1 MNQATIATLI
11 DRFDYSG
18 AYRLS
23 CNEAEDTALLH
34 LLDIAR
40 NMVNFD
46 FVAAQRILTEKGDFF
61 PLSFSAYL
69 EENLLDLIYGEPNAT
84 FSELLANMYFQLERE
99 EYIDLLGR
107 LYRFNE
113 GFLKFIFVKEHQKVL
128 SVYDSTF
135 EEGRVIRILKKR
147 YRIYNRNIIFAV
159 VEYIYKHSD
168 NPALKSCADF
178 ITDPRMKTLADL
190 RNASI
195 VGHGFEAISYS
206 DLLIAYGEPLDLLRD
221 IEAIMQRG
229 GLVIERKK
237 YNKINAFLIKELNYV
252 NWNEK

>member
-1 MNQATIATLI
+1 
-11 DRFDYSG
+11 
-18 AYRLS
+18 
-23 CNEAEDTALLH
+23 
-34 LLDIAR
+34 
-40 NMVNFD
+40 
-46 FVAAQRILTEKGDFF
+46 
-61 PLSFSAYL
+61 
-69 EENLLDLIYGEPNAT
+69 
-84 FSELLANMYFQLERE
+84 MYFQLERE